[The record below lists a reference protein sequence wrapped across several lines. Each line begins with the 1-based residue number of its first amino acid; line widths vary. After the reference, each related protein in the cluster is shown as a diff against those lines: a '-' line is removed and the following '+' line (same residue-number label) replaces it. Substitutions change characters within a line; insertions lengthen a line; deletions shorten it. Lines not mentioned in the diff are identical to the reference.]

1 MIRGKRAEKEYA
13 KLYKNVRWPT
23 EEEDYSEHWDVEI
36 NGIKIDVKAI
46 KKDDE
51 NIHFVEFKNV
61 LGKKGWLYGDA
72 DGFAFETKDYWIEVK
87 KDDLQEIMYQ
97 GIMRYD
103 ALRKQR
109 KQEKRKVQHQQ
120 RQQQQVLNT
129 IQKANGVPKLG
140 GHYGNCFNL
149 SYSWFSNFN

>member
-87 KDDLQEIMYQ
+87 KEDLQEMVHDKCI
-97 GIMRYD
+97 D
-103 ALRKQR
+103 
-109 KQEKRKVQHQQ
+109 KVKGWDFYEIAT
-120 RQQQQVLNT
+120 RPGAKDLFTKVKT
-129 IQKANGVPKLG
+129 IDL
-140 GHYGNCFNL
+140 CFIGKIKKKV
-149 SYSWFSNFN
+149 

>member
-1 MIRGKRAEKEYA
+1 MRYKTKEKKREDMIRGKRAEKEYA

-87 KDDLQEIMYQ
+87 KEDLQEMVHDKCI
-97 GIMRYD
+97 D
-103 ALRKQR
+103 
-109 KQEKRKVQHQQ
+109 KVKGWDFYEIAT
-120 RQQQQVLNT
+120 RPGAKDLFTKVKT
-129 IQKANGVPKLG
+129 IDL
-140 GHYGNCFNL
+140 CFIGKIKKKV
-149 SYSWFSNFN
+149 

>member
-1 MIRGKRAEKEYA
+1 MKYKTKEKKREDMIRGKRAEKEYA

-61 LGKKGWLYGDA
+61 LGKRGWLYGDA

-87 KDDLQEIMYQ
+87 KEDLQEMVHDKCIDKVKGWDFYEIATRP
-97 GIMRYD
+97 GAKDLFTKVKTID
-103 ALRKQR
+103 LCFIGKI
-109 KQEKRKVQHQQ
+109 KRKV
-120 RQQQQVLNT
+120 
-129 IQKANGVPKLG
+129 
-140 GHYGNCFNL
+140 
-149 SYSWFSNFN
+149 

>member
-13 KLYKNVRWPT
+13 KLYMGDSNNVVFPT
-23 EEEDYSEHWDVEI
+23 ESEDYKEHWDVSI
-36 NGIKIDVKAI
+36 NGVKIDVKAI

-87 KDDLQEIMYQ
+87 KKDLQNMVHDKCIDKVKGWDFYELSTRPGAKDLFTKVKTIDLC
-97 GIMRYD
+97 GIG
-103 ALRKQR
+103 KI
-109 KQEKRKVQHQQ
+109 KNKK
-120 RQQQQVLNT
+120 
-129 IQKANGVPKLG
+129 
-140 GHYGNCFNL
+140 
-149 SYSWFSNFN
+149 